1 MAKTI
6 STHNGSSANREH
18 NIRNPRATDKQEHI
32 DKSLKGNNE
41 ILHDEKPREAYQRI
55 FGEAL
60 AKYNARQTREDRK
73 IGSYFSH
80 IEKDAKKHPVYEM
93 IVQIGDRNDTGI
105 DAPEERACL
114 KEFYEGWA
122 ERNPH
127 LECIGAYIHADE
139 TDGTVHMHIDYVPV
153 ATGYKKGMEVQN
165 GLVKALEQQGFTKE
179 GKLTAQIQWEK
190 RENTVLEAI
199 CERHG
204 IEIVHPEGEKR
215 KHLDTDIYKAQEQL
229 KELQEDIIIAETVME
244 NNQEMAEIY
253 KQDADDAFLKLSEA
267 SESLETV
274 LSEVLSLKEQKT
286 ALEGKIGQAEGIL
299 SKSVG
304 NLKKLKADIE
314 NSLEQKAEI
323 ERELPVLKEQ
333 ISEAKSELALVQR
346 AVKEEMDKGA
356 RHFGSMDAF
365 MTRIRGMKE
374 NDQKDARREKLAD
387 FADYLIKTFPTVK
400 DLWEKFRTPEKKRS
414 ILSNDEKEQK

>member
-41 ILHDEKPREAYQRI
+41 ILHDEKPREAYKRI

-60 AKYNARQTREDRK
+60 DKYNAKQTRDDRK

-153 ATGYKKGMEVQN
+153 ATGYKRGMEVQN

-190 RENTVLEAI
+190 RENAVLEAI

-229 KELQEDIIIAETVME
+229 KELQQEVDIAETVME
-244 NNQEMAEIY
+244 NCQEIAEIY
-253 KQDADDAFLKLSEA
+253 KQDADDALQKLSEA
-267 SESLETV
+267 SESLKSV
-274 LSEVLSLKEQKT
+274 QAEVLSLERQKT
-286 ALEGKIGQAEGIL
+286 VLEGEIGDLEDNLQ
-299 SKSVG
+299 KSVN
-304 NLKKLKADIE
+304 NLKNAKSE
-314 NSLEQKAEI
+314 LEGFLQQREEVKQEI
-323 ERELPVLKEQ
+323 K
-333 ISEAKSELALVQR
+333 EAKSELALVQK

-365 MTRIRGMKE
+365 KAKIRGMKE
-374 NDQKDARREKLAD
+374 NVQKDTEREKKAD
-387 FADYLIKTFPTVK
+387 FTDYLINKFPAIR
-400 DLWEKFRTPEKKRS
+400 DLWENFKAPEKKRS
-414 ILSNDEKEQK
+414 MLSKDDQPNL